1 MTTAT
6 PARPMAPRRV
16 TARTLSAAI
25 DRAIV
30 QSEAAEATGDA
41 ETARAWRRVLRDLGQ
56 RIPEMDR

>member
-25 DRAIV
+25 DRATI
-30 QSEAAEATGDA
+30 QTEAAEAMGDA
-41 ETARAWRRVLRDLGQ
+41 ETARAWRRVLRDLEL
-56 RIPEMDR
+56 RIPESRR